1 MIIFV
6 LWFLVSAIT
15 FVLLINQTRNKQ
27 SISIADMVLM
37 LVFAILFPCGL
48 VCLVKWDTVVFSQ
61 KNSES
66 PKIDTNFLGW

>member
-37 LVFAILFPCGL
+37 LVLAILFPFGL
-48 VCLVKWDTVVFSQ
+48 AWLVKWDTVVFSQ

-66 PKIDTNFLGW
+66 PKPDTNFLGW